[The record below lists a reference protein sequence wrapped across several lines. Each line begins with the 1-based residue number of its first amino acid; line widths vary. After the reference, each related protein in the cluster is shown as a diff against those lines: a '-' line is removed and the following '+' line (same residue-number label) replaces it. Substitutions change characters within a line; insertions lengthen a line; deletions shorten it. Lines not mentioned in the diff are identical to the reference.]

1 MTPHLKNVTAKAV
14 RAVGSISEVSR
25 RFEFQS
31 VQSVANW
38 IAKNRVPSERV
49 IQLCQWGGWAVTPHQ
64 LRPDIYPNQND
75 GLPVAK
81 NITQLSVEK

>member
-1 MTPHLKNVTAKAV
+1 MSIKHKNVTDKAV
-14 RAVGSISEVSR
+14 RSVGSISEVSR

-49 IQLCQWGGWAVTPHQ
+49 IQLCQWGNWMVTPHQ
-64 LRPDIYPNQND
+64 LRPDIYPNIQD
-75 GLPVAK
+75 GLPSTK
-81 NITQLSVEK
+81 PE

>member
-1 MTPHLKNVTAKAV
+1 MSSKHKNVTDKAV
-14 RAVGSISEVSR
+14 RSVGSISEVSR

-49 IQLCQWGGWAVTPHQ
+49 IQLCQWGNWTVTPHQ
-64 LRPDIYPNQND
+64 LRPDIYPNVQD
-75 GLPVAK
+75 GLPTAK
-81 NITQLSVEK
+81 SE

>member
-1 MTPHLKNVTAKAV
+1 MSSQHKNVTAKAV
-14 RAVGSISEVSR
+14 KAIGSISEVSR

-49 IQLCQWGGWAVTPHQ
+49 IQLCQSGGWVVTPHQ
-64 LRPDIYPNQND
+64 LRPDIYPNKND
-75 GLPVAK
+75 GIPSA
-81 NITQLSVEK
+81 NNNSQL

>member
-1 MTPHLKNVTAKAV
+1 MSSKHKNVTDEAV
-14 RAVGSISEVSR
+14 RSVGSISEVSR

-49 IQLCQWGGWAVTPHQ
+49 IQLCQWGNWRVTPHQ
-64 LRPDIYPNQND
+64 LRPDIYPNVQD
-75 GLPVAK
+75 GLP
-81 NITQLSVEK
+81 TSEPE

>member
-1 MTPHLKNVTAKAV
+1 MSSQHQNVTAQAV
-14 RAVGSISEVSR
+14 RAIGSISDVSR

-64 LRPDIYPNQND
+64 LRPDIYPNKND
-75 GLPVAK
+75 GLPSS
-81 NITQLSVEK
+81 NHNSQL

>member
-1 MTPHLKNVTAKAV
+1 MAIMHKNITDKAV
-14 RAVGSISEVSR
+14 RCVGSISEVSR

-49 IQLCQWGGWAVTPHQ
+49 IQLCKWGQWTVTPHQ
-64 LRPDIYPNQND
+64 LRPDIYPNPND
-75 GLPVAK
+75 GLPD
-81 NITQLSVEK
+81 EKAE

>member
-64 LRPDIYPNQND
+64 LRPDIYPNQYD
-75 GLPVAK
+75 GLPVVK